1 MSSKNETYSYSRILK
16 DEGRSSQE
24 FEAQLSQLSL
34 EEVICLKL
42 EVSSRDL
49 NGKLYGFP
57 VWHSMQSIIRDAV
70 LKFAN
75 SCTKS
80 QSDAARMLGIQPDK
94 YFELLSI
101 YRDKNFFQKK

>member
-1 MSSKNETYSYSRILK
+1 MANKNETYSYSRALK
-16 DEGRSSQE
+16 EEGLSSPE

-34 EEVICLKL
+34 EEVIGLKL

-57 VWHSMQSIIRDAV
+57 IWQSMPIIIKDAL

-75 SCTKS
+75 SSTKS
-80 QSDAARMLGIQPDK
+80 QVDAARMLGLQPDK
-94 YFELLSI
+94 YHDLF
-101 YRDKNFFQKK
+101 KNFDGNNFLQKK